1 MRQISPGRL
10 LDRLPFRRWKT
21 PWQRSPA
28 SLANTAIPRSLVSP
42 MTFLLLT
49 SSINE
54 HHGRRRQHAV
64 NDGAPVKCLDRV
76 ESREIEADPNENRE
90 G

>member
-28 SLANTAIPRSLVSP
+28 SLANTAIPQSLVSP

-49 SSINE
+49 SSIRSTMA
-54 HHGRRRQHAV
+54 G
-64 NDGAPVKCLDRV
+64 GANTPLMT
-76 ESREIEADPNENRE
+76 ALQ
-90 G
+90 